1 MQILSLMFGFT
12 VFILYSISSN
22 FSVNIERMSAYSI
35 MALKIMKMQVMM
47 NPSIAFSFVD
57 PDDGAFERTLLK
69 TLMITRK
76 RITRRDILP
85 GMT

>member
-1 MQILSLMFGFT
+1 MRSLRLGLVVLM
-12 VFILYSISSN
+12 LYSISS
-22 FSVNIERMSAYSI
+22 SLRVNMERTRAYSM

-47 NPSIAFSFVD
+47 NPSMALSFVD
-57 PDDGAFERTLLK
+57 PDEGALVRTLLK
-69 TLMITRK
+69 TLMMTRK

>member
-1 MQILSLMFGFT
+1 
-12 VFILYSISSN
+12 
-22 FSVNIERMSAYSI
+22 MSAYSM

-69 TLMITRK
+69 TLI
-76 RITRRDILP
+76 ITRRDILP
-85 GMT
+85 GMTFGSMMKLIQETVTNRQHGI